1 MSRRAPPPRDAAA
14 HRGWLPVV
22 LAGLAVLGL
31 TGAIGYFVL
40 ELLSGEPPPP
50 PKVQKISIVQPPPP
64 PPPPPREEPPPEP
77 EKQEIEAPEPEPVEP
92 EEVAQ
97 DDSDEPPP
105 GQELGLDAEGSGSG
119 DGFGLVGRKGGR
131 GLIGGSGGSRF
142 AWYSGMI
149 ERELQ
154 SVLAGIEEVRR
165 RRYTVEI
172 RLRIAGDGSVR
183 SVELLGTTGD
193 PGLDRELERTLL
205 ERVRLSEGPPE
216 DLPQP
221 IRLRIRSRI

>member
-1 MSRRAPPPRDAAA
+1 MSRRGASRQDRAARRGWVPVALAGVGVLGVAAA
-14 HRGWLPVV
+14 I
-22 LAGLAVLGL
+22 AF
-31 TGAIGYFVL
+31 FVL
-40 ELLSGEPPPP
+40 ELLAGEAPPP

-77 EKQEIEAPEPEPVEP
+77 EKQEIEAPEPEPVQP

-97 DDSDEPPP
+97 EESDEPPP
-105 GQELGLDAEGSGSG
+105 GQDLGLDAEGTGAG
-119 DGFGLVGRKGGR
+119 DGFGLVGKKGGR

-154 SVLAGIEEVRR
+154 SVLASIEEVRR
-165 RRYTVEI
+165 QRYTIEV
-172 RLRIAGDGSVR
+172 RLHIAADGSVR
-183 SVELLGTTGD
+183 SAMLLGTTGD
-193 PGLDRELERTLL
+193 PRLDRELERALR